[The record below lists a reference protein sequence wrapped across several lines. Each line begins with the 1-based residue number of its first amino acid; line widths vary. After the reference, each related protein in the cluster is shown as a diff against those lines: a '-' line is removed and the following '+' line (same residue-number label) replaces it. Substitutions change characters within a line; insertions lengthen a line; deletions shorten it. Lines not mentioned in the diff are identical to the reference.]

1 MPSVSSRR
9 KSVRSSNDF
18 RQKCDNT
25 QGRLIQPLAFD
36 VLRFSLS
43 RYASRASVSV
53 VILIPR
59 FLYRL
64 RIPSKS
70 SFALYFWTAKAVPTG
85 KDILLFVFRPFCVSK
100 VVCFMVELN
109 NLLALF
115 YLSVKLGI
123 KDNLL
128 KSGASEVEFTVP
140 NKFTV
145 SYDSTKITKQQI
157 LDLKIFSQYPA
168 TEIFSYSI

>member
-25 QGRLIQPLAFD
+25 QGPLIQPLAFD

-70 SFALYFWTAKAVPTG
+70 SFALYFLTAKAVPTG
-85 KDILLFVFRPFCVSK
+85 KDILVFCCISYVLSL
-100 VVCFMVELN
+100 VCFVINSDKTEN
-109 NLLALF
+109 TF
-115 YLSVKLGI
+115 LSNCQTW
-123 KDNLL
+123 D
-128 KSGASEVEFTVP
+128 ER
-140 NKFTV
+140 
-145 SYDSTKITKQQI
+145 
-157 LDLKIFSQYPA
+157 
-168 TEIFSYSI
+168 